1 MMQYAPM
8 TIVTALLA
16 LLLVAAPAA
25 AQHNHLALVQET
37 KAALVA
43 KGQTFTTNCD
53 AFQITARVA
62 WALRAEG
69 AVLIKKSATQ
79 NGCVYLGQKYSHD
92 ALQFTDGWADLLGSA
107 GPPANGNV
115 PSWQWTAGATTTAD
129 AARFAAPVDL
139 DAGAP
144 VIPPVVS
151 PPVDPPLPPLP
162 PQVVTELL
170 AKLFLEVQQLRL
182 NSEALMAALAQVRA
196 EQTDSRILWSH
207 GLTGEIFRG
216 YPITLKPAP

>member
-1 MMQYAPM
+1 MK
-8 TIVTALLA
+8 IVNIVIALV
-16 LLLVAAPAA
+16 LLAAPAA

-43 KGQTFTTNCD
+43 KGQAFTTNCD

-69 AVLIKKSATQ
+69 AVLIKKSAAQ

-107 GPPANGNV
+107 GPPANANT
-115 PSWQWTAGATTTAD
+115 PSWQWTPGATNTGD
-129 AARFAAPVDL
+129 AAKFAPPVDL

-151 PPVDPPLPPLP
+151 PPVDPALP
-162 PQVVTELL
+162 PQVLLELV